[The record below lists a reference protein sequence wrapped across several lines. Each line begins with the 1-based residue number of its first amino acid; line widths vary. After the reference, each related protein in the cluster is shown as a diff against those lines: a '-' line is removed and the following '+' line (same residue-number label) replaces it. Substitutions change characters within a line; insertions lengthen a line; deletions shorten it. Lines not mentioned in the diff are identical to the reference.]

1 MARVNAYL
9 YLLRNG
15 RPENP
20 KYITDY
26 DLLPKDHPKSTR
38 KNNAVLLENT
48 TEVKL
53 VDKNLQE
60 QIDFA
65 VEDTVVDSVL
75 ETEATSA
82 ETNEPVAEVST
93 DMKWDEDG
101 NKVMEE
107 HDDDM
112 PEEEE
117 DMPDDKEDMGYP
129 KDDEDMVGHP
139 DEDEEDMMD
148 HPDKDEEDMM
158 DHPDKD
164 EEDMMDHPKEDEDKM
179 AKDEEPMDMAGHDD
193 KDKEKMSSLETATGV
208 EDDDNAE
215 EAKEDSDASF
225 TESER
230 AELERFRKEEKEKI
244 LESYKNFLS
253 EEVYASFLEGLG
265 GYDKAS
271 LETELKLKVADYFL
285 EKTKEQAKAEEAKAE
300 NTGFK
305 TLQVIS
311 QLKESRANDLA
322 KLVEKYK
329 K

>member
-9 YLLRNG
+9 YLLSNG
-15 RPENP
+15 KPENA

-26 DLLPKDHPKSTR
+26 DLLPADHPKSTR
-38 KNNAVLLENT
+38 KNATLTNI

-60 QIDFA
+60 QIEA
-65 VEDTVVDSVL
+65 TLEDTIV
-75 ETEATSA
+75 EEATSA
-82 ETNEPVAEVST
+82 ETKESVADVSI

-101 NKVMEE
+101 NKVMAEDDPMEE
-107 HDDDM
+107 EMPDDVVED
-112 PEEEE
+112 EE
-117 DMPDDKEDMGYP
+117 DMM
-129 KDDEDMVGHP
+129 GHP
-139 DEDEEDMMD
+139 DEDEKDMMEDPEKDDEDMAEHGD
-148 HPDKDEEDMM
+148 
-158 DHPDKD
+158 
-164 EEDMMDHPKEDEDKM
+164 DEDKM
-179 AKDEEPMDMAGHDD
+179 AYPKDDEEKMAKDEQPMEEMGYD
-193 KDKEKMSSLETATGV
+193 KDKEKMSSATVATET

-244 LESYKNFLS
+244 LASYQEFLT
-253 EEVYASFLEGLG
+253 EEVYVTFKEGLDS
-265 GYDKAS
+265 YTKDV

-285 EKTKEQAKAEEAKAE
+285 AKAKEEAKADE
-300 NTGFK
+300 AKAEQTGFK

>member
-9 YLLRNG
+9 YLLKNG
-15 RPENP
+15 KPENA

-26 DLLPKDHPKSTR
+26 DLLPADHPKSTR
-38 KNNAVLLENT
+38 KNATLANI

-65 VEDTVVDSVL
+65 VEDTIV
-75 ETEATSA
+75 EEATSA
-82 ETNEPVAEVST
+82 ETNESVADVSI

-101 NKVMEE
+101 NKVMAE
-107 HDDDM
+107 DDPM
-112 PEEEE
+112 EEEMPD
-117 DMPDDKEDMGYP
+117 DMPDDED
-129 KDDEDMVGHP
+129 DM
-139 DEDEEDMMD
+139 EDEEDMMG
-148 HPDKDEEDMM
+148 HPDEEKEDMM
-158 DHPDKD
+158 EDPEDEKKMAYPKD
-164 EEDMMDHPKEDEDKM
+164 DEDKM
-179 AKDEEPMDMAGHDD
+179 AKDEEPMEEMGYD
-193 KDKEKMSSLETATGV
+193 KDKMSSATVATET

-215 EAKEDSDASF
+215 EAEKGSDASF

-244 LESYKNFLS
+244 LKSYQEFLS
-253 EEVYASFLEGLG
+253 EEVYATFSDSLDSYTKEV
-265 GYDKAS
+265 

-285 EKTKEQAKAEEAKAE
+285 AKAKEEAKAEEAKAE
-300 NTGFK
+300 QTGFK

>member
-9 YLLRNG
+9 YLLRSG
-15 RPENP
+15 KPENA

-26 DLLPKDHPKSTR
+26 DLLPADHPKSTR
-38 KNNAVLLENT
+38 KNATLANI

-65 VEDTVVDSVL
+65 VEDTIV
-75 ETEATSA
+75 EEATSA
-82 ETNEPVAEVST
+82 ETNESVADVSI

-101 NKVMEE
+101 NKVMAE
-107 HDDDM
+107 DDPM
-112 PEEEE
+112 EEE
-117 DMPDDKEDMGYP
+117 MPDD
-129 KDDEDMVGHP
+129 VV
-139 DEDEEDMMD
+139 EDEEDMMG
-148 HPDKDEEDMM
+148 HPDEEKEDMMYPKEEDMAE
-158 DHPDKD
+158 HGD
-164 EEDMMDHPKEDEDKM
+164 EEEKMAYPKDDEDKM
-179 AKDEEPMDMAGHDD
+179 AKDEEPMEEMGYD
-193 KDKEKMSSLETATGV
+193 KDKMSSATVATET

-215 EAKEDSDASF
+215 EAEKGSDASF

-244 LESYKNFLS
+244 LKSYQEFLS
-253 EEVYASFLEGLG
+253 EEVYATFSDSLDSYTKEV
-265 GYDKAS
+265 

-285 EKTKEQAKAEEAKAE
+285 AKAKEEAKAEEAKAE
-300 NTGFK
+300 QTGFK

>member
-9 YLLRNG
+9 YLLKNG
-15 RPENP
+15 KPENA

-26 DLLPKDHPKSTR
+26 DLLPADHPKSTR
-38 KNNAVLLENT
+38 KNATLANI

-65 VEDTVVDSVL
+65 VEDTIV
-75 ETEATSA
+75 EEATSA
-82 ETNEPVAEVST
+82 ETKESVADVSI

-101 NKVMEE
+101 NKVMAEDDPMEE
-107 HDDDM
+107 EMPDDVVEDDDM
-112 PEEEE
+112 PDDEQDMSGHEDEEKMAGHEDEE
-117 DMPDDKEDMGYP
+117 DMMEEEKMAYP
-129 KDDEDMVGHP
+129 KDDED
-139 DEDEEDMMD
+139 
-148 HPDKDEEDMM
+148 
-158 DHPDKD
+158 
-164 EEDMMDHPKEDEDKM
+164 KM
-179 AKDEEPMDMAGHDD
+179 AKEEPMEEMGYD
-193 KDKEKMSSLETATGV
+193 KDKMSSATVATET

-215 EAKEDSDASF
+215 EAEKGSDASF

-244 LESYKNFLS
+244 LKSYQEFLS
-253 EEVYASFLEGLG
+253 EEVYATFSDSLDSYTKEV
-265 GYDKAS
+265 

-285 EKTKEQAKAEEAKAE
+285 AKAKEEAKAEEAKAE
-300 NTGFK
+300 QTGFK